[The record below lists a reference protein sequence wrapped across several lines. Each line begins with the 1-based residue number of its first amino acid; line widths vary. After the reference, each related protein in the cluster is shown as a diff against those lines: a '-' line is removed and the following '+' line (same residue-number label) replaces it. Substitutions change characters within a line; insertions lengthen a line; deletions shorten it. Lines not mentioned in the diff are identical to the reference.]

1 VQQDE
6 VDVKL
11 ASLRAEAPEIAD
23 AVELSKRIG
32 LLAGLLRRATQAELD
47 ELGLTYAEFDV
58 LASLGRG
65 GKPYRDKPNEL
76 AKALSLTTGGI
87 SNVVQRLEN
96 AGLVVREVDPA
107 DARSRWVRLTPE
119 GLKLSDRAVRQA
131 GRAQADA
138 LAKVPDKSVRHAADS
153 LREVVLA
160 LGSRG
165 KQGEYK

>member
-11 ASLRAEAPEIAD
+11 ASLRAEAPDIAD

-32 LLAGLLRRATQAELD
+32 LLAILLRRATQAEID
-47 ELGLTYAEFDV
+47 DLGLTYAEFDV

-76 AKALSLTTGGI
+76 AKSLSLTTGGI
-87 SNVVQRLEN
+87 SNVVQRLEL

-119 GLKLSDRAVRQA
+119 GLKMSDQAVRRA
-131 GRAQADA
+131 GRAQADV
-138 LAKVPDKSVRHAADS
+138 LAKVPDQTVRKAADV

-165 KQGEYK
+165 K